1 MEDFF
6 ARGLMGFVVICFLW
20 YVGWLRHK
28 DSIKSLMNETQ
39 VGQAAKEAAK
49 QKALG
54 MIGKWLK

>member
-1 MEDFF
+1 
-6 ARGLMGFVVICFLW
+6 MGFVVICLLW